1 MEKLTSSPLNK
12 EEQENTMNHYLKFRF
27 KLLVIL
33 ILLSFSVNAH
43 HPEIVAD
50 ALCDETTGQYV
61 ILYTSTPWSDCS
73 FSSCENSRI
82 EILINNVLVET
93 NEYSEPDYT
102 FSGQHPAPTGSQP
115 GDAIVVTAHAVDN
128 WGNGRMGGQS
138 SSATVIMPDEVCESA
153 GTGRFTGGGHQL
165 RVDGVRI
172 TRGLTIHCDL
182 LLSNNLEINWQGN
195 QFHMLEHMETV
206 ACTDDPDIH
215 QAPPDAPLDTL
226 VGVGLGR
233 YNNQEGFTIEFTL
246 VDGGEPGR
254 EDMAA
259 LNVYETADPG
269 NIILDIP
276 LQYMTGGNLQAH
288 YDQPHKN

>member
-1 MEKLTSSPLNK
+1 
-12 EEQENTMNHYLKFRF
+12 MNHYLKSRV

-33 ILLSFSVNAH
+33 LLLPFSVYAH
-43 HPEIVAD
+43 HPEIVAE
-50 ALCDETTGQYV
+50 AICDETTGEYIIQ
-61 ILYTSTPWSDCS
+61 YTSTAWSDCS
-73 FSSCENSRI
+73 FDSCENSRI
-82 EILINNVLVET
+82 DILVNNVLVEMNAYT
-93 NEYSEPDYT
+93 SPDYS
-102 FSGQHPAPTGSQP
+102 FSGLHSAPTGSQI
-115 GDAIVVTAHAVDN
+115 AVTAHAVDD
-128 WGNGRMGGQS
+128 WGNGTLGGQS
-138 SSATVIMPDEVCESA
+138 SSMQVTVPSEVCESE

-259 LNVYETADPG
+259 MKVYETANPG

-276 LQYMTGGNLQAH
+276 LQYLIGGNLQAH

>member
-1 MEKLTSSPLNK
+1 
-12 EEQENTMNHYLKFRF
+12 MNHYQKPRI

-33 ILLSFSVNAH
+33 MLLPFSVYAH
-43 HPEIVAD
+43 HPEIVAE
-50 ALCDETTGQYV
+50 ALCDETTGEYF
-61 ILYTSTPWSDCS
+61 IDYTSTPWSGCS

-82 EILINNVLVET
+82 DILINSILVES
-93 NEYSEPDYT
+93 NEYVAPDYS
-102 FSGQHPAPTGSQP
+102 FSGQHPAPTGSNP
-115 GDAIVVTAHAVDN
+115 GDVIAVTAHAVDN
-128 WGNGRMGGQS
+128 WGNSTLGGQS
-138 SSATVIMPDEVCESA
+138 SSVQVTVPVEACESA
-153 GTGRFTGGGHQL
+153 GTGRFTGGGYQL

-215 QAPPDAPLDTL
+215 QAPPNAPLDTL

-259 LNVYETADPG
+259 LKVYESANPG
-269 NIILDIP
+269 NLILDIP
-276 LQYMTGGNLQAH
+276 LLYIDGGNLQAH

>member
-1 MEKLTSSPLNK
+1 
-12 EEQENTMNHYLKFRF
+12 MNHYLKSRV
-27 KLLVIL
+27 KLLIIL
-33 ILLSFSVNAH
+33 MLATFSAYAH
-43 HPEIVAD
+43 HPEIVAE
-50 ALCDETTGQYV
+50 ALCDELTGEYI
-61 ILYTSTPWSDCS
+61 ILYTSTPWSGCS

-82 EILINNVLVET
+82 DILINSVLVET
-93 NEYSEPDYT
+93 KEYAAPDYS
-102 FSGQHPAPTGSQP
+102 FSGQHPAPSGSQP
-115 GDAIVVTAHAVDN
+115 GDVISVAAHAVND
-128 WGNGRMGGQS
+128 WGNGTQGGQS
-138 SSATVIMPDEVCESA
+138 SSTIVTVPNGECESP

-165 RVDGVRI
+165 RVDGVRV

-195 QFHMLEHMETV
+195 QFHMLDHMETV

-215 QAPPDAPLDTL
+215 QAPPEAPLDTL

-259 LNVYETADPG
+259 LKVYETSNPA

-276 LQYMTGGNLQAH
+276 LQYMDGGNLQAH